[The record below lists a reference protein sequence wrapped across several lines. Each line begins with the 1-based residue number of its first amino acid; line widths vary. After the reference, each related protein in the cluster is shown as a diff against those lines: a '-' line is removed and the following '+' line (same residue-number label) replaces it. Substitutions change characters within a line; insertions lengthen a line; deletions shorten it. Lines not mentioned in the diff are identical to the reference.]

1 MKIRDVPRKW
11 NDRTVGPKTVT
22 DYAVRLPLRE
32 AARLHALDE
41 LYPELGLE
49 ALITDLLSAA
59 IDELEEA
66 FPYVQG
72 EHIVAEDELGDPI
85 FNDAGPTP
93 RYRELVKKHEDL
105 LRAELTPR

>member
-1 MKIRDVPRKW
+1 MKIRDLPQKW
-11 NDRTVGPKTVT
+11 DNNTVGPRTAT

-32 AARLHALDE
+32 AARLQALNE

-59 IDELEEA
+59 IEEREEA
-66 FPYVQG
+66 LPYVQG
-72 EHIVAEDELGDPI
+72 ERIVAEDELGDPI

-93 RYRELVKKHEDL
+93 RYRELVDKHEAL
-105 LRAELTPR
+105 LRAELSQR